1 MTIDADSARIARR
14 EALGHTPSVKLGGK
28 TYKLPV
34 ELSIETV
41 ELLDSITEPDVSE
54 WVVVQK
60 VMPLL
65 FGNKAEE
72 VREKA
77 SLGDIFFI
85 FRNLLKEYG
94 LQEGNGQASPPSSG
108 TTGTK
113 PRRSSKPSTVST

>member
-1 MTIDADSARIARR
+1 MIDADSARAARR
-14 EALGHTPSVKLGGK
+14 EALGHSPSVKLGGK

-41 ELLDSITEPDVSE
+41 ELLDSVTEPDVNE
-54 WVVVQK
+54 WEVVQK

-65 FGNKAEE
+65 FGKKAEE
-72 VREKA
+72 VQKEA

-94 LQEGNGQASPPSSG
+94 LQSGNGVASPPSSG
-108 TTGTK
+108 TTGTR
-113 PRRSSKPSTVST
+113 PRRSSKTSTEST